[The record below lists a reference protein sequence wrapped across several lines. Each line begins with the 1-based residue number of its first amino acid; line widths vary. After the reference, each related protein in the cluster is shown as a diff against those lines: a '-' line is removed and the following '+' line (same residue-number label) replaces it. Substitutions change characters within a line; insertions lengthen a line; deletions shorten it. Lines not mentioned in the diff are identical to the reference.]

1 MTVAR
6 AYAELLETLE
16 DLLERFQKVCPD
28 MDGKVDPA
36 DAARIRHAEKV
47 IERARQTA
55 GSL

>member
-16 DLLERFQKVCPD
+16 DLLDRFKKVCPD

-36 DAARIRHAEKV
+36 DAARIRHVEKV
-47 IERARQTA
+47 IQRARQTA
-55 GSL
+55 GL